1 MCGLEYQRERWAPVG
16 AHLCSTKG
24 RARLALA
31 WSLGAPRQRRVRCE
45 RAAAKVDVP
54 LVGEGRL
61 VPLLVPKVAAVEAR
75 LLNNWVNNVVV
86 AADADIGLRVDV
98 AALEAALLER
108 LVRVNVGAVVGSE
121 ATEASTTGTT
131 GATVASATVT
141 TGATSTTRGKAALII
156 LSRGGEGVH

>member
-1 MCGLEYQRERWAPVG
+1 MCGLEYQRERWAPTG

-31 WSLGAPRQRRVRCE
+31 WSLGAPRQRRVRFE

-75 LLNNWVNNVVV
+75 LLNYRVNNVVV
-86 AADADIGLRVDV
+86 AADADIGLRVDST
-98 AALEAALLER
+98 ALEAALLER
-108 LVRVNVGAVVGSE
+108 LVRGNVGAVVASV
-121 ATEASTTGTT
+121 ATETVTT
-131 GATVASATVT
+131 GATVASATGT
-141 TGATSTTRGKAALII
+141 TEATGS
-156 LSRGGEGVH
+156 